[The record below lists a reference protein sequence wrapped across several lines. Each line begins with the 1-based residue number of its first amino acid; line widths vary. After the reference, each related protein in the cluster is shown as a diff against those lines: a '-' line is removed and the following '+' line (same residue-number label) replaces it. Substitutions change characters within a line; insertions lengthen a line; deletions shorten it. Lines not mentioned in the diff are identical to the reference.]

1 MINVHFRLVY
11 LFLVTVLSL
20 VITLVP
26 YADANAQLAF
36 KRTDQVIVTENGI
49 ELQYPWVGGITNPQF
64 SPAFLNNDT
73 IPDLV
78 IFDSGRLDTDND
90 RLMTFINQGI
100 PDSVSYVY
108 APEYENYF
116 PPLNTW
122 VLMRDFNNDGITD
135 IIASGYNGTQD
146 VEVYIGSRNGDT
158 LDFQYKGVFTDVF
171 GSSIKVL
178 RLDIPELRDMNGD
191 GDLDLLVFDFFFTA
205 YIGYWENQS
214 VEMGLAPGDTL
225 LYEQVDACYGSIA
238 ENSTSN
244 AIEYDIACPFKT
256 SGSRSDQSPSGTPRH
271 AGSTITGFDEDGNGS
286 IELLIGDISYDNV
299 RKLTNDGTTA
309 AGHML
314 STAGDSTFPS
324 YNEPIA
330 VSIFPATFYMDV
342 DNDGKGDLIAA
353 PNDPTIAIDQECVWY
368 YKDTST
374 TDTVKFELQ
383 SRNFIADNMLDLGTG
398 AYPAFFDYNGD
409 SLMDM
414 VVGNY
419 GYFTSGSS
427 RVAQLA
433 LFENIGTPEFPVFDL
448 VDRDYLGLSSVLQNG
463 YHYVGLVP
471 TFADIDGDG
480 DKDLFLGDSTG
491 TIKFYENMA
500 LLPGDSAVF
509 VLNNANFAG
518 IDVGGFSA
526 PFFFDVNGDNV
537 LDLLCGRSGATVQYF
552 ENIGTAT
559 SPQFSAVP
567 NNSRLGEIDLRIGGL
582 SGYSTVYV
590 GPIDS
595 TGDTYI
601 LVGSIN
607 GRIAGYLP
615 DSDSIYSGSFRKI
628 FETYSGINVGA
639 RSSLAI
645 ADITNDG
652 KPEMVV
658 GSFSAGLQMF
668 TQSDSIAQ
676 IVSVNEDDKKDT
688 WQVKVF
694 PNPFD
699 DKVELAF
706 ITDANRQSI
715 EIRVIDIMGREHIR
729 ETYQA
734 NGNGS
739 ITMNTDQLKPGIYI
753 IEIEAGAQRTSHK
766 IVKLK

>member
-1 MINVHFRLVY
+1 MVYVHFRSEY
-11 LFLVTVLSL
+11 LSLATILGFVLSVL
-20 VITLVP
+20 P
-26 YADANAQLAF
+26 YADADAQLAF
-36 KRTDQVIVTENGI
+36 KRTDEIIVTEGGF
-49 ELQYPWVGGITNPQF
+49 ELQYPWAGGFTNPQF

-78 IFDSGRLDTDND
+78 IFDSGRMDTDND

-116 PPLNTW
+116 PDLNTW

-158 LDFQYKGVFTDVF
+158 LDFQYKGVFTDAF
-171 GSSIKVL
+171 GSSLKVL

-244 AIEYDIACPFKT
+244 AIQYDIACPFKT
-256 SGSRSDQSPSGTPRH
+256 GGRGPDPAPSGTPRH
-271 AGSTITGFDEDGNGS
+271 AGSSVAAFDEDGNGS

-299 RKLTNDGTTA
+299 RKLTNDGTTP

-330 VSIFPATFYMDV
+330 ISIFPATFYMDLN
-342 DNDGKGDLIAA
+342 NDGKGDLIAA
-353 PNDPTIAIDQECVWY
+353 PNDPAIAIDQECIWY
-368 YKDTST
+368 YQDTSSN
-374 TDTVKFELQ
+374 DTVKFDLQ
-383 SRNFIADNMLDLGTG
+383 TRNLFMDNMIDLGTG

-409 SLMDM
+409 SLIDM

-419 GYFTSGSS
+419 GYYTSDSS

-433 LFENIGTPEFPVFDL
+433 LFENIGTAELPVFDL

-480 DKDLFLGDSTG
+480 DQDLFLGDSTG
-491 TIKFYENMA
+491 TIKFYENVA
-500 LLPGDSAVF
+500 LLPGDSAMF
-509 VLNNANFAG
+509 VLNTDNYAR

-537 LDLLCGRSGATVQYF
+537 LDLLCGRSGATIQYF
-552 ENIGTAT
+552 ENRGTAT
-559 SPQFSAVP
+559 AALFDNVP
-567 NNSRLGEIDLRIGGL
+567 TNSRLGEIDLRIGGL

-595 TGDTYI
+595 TGDDYI

-615 DSDSIYSGSFRKI
+615 DADSLYGGTFSKLFH
-628 FETYSGINVGA
+628 TYSGIDVGA

-658 GSFSAGLQMF
+658 GSFSAGLHMF
-668 TQSDSIAQ
+668 TQSDSIAE
-676 IVSVNEDDKKDT
+676 IVSVEEHELEDDWKV
-688 WQVKVF
+688 QVY

-699 DKVELAF
+699 NKVELSFVTTANSQPVK
-706 ITDANRQSI
+706 IT
-715 EIRVIDIMGREHIR
+715 VIDIMGREHIR
-729 ETYQA
+729 KTYQA
-734 NGNGS
+734 TGNGS
-739 ITMNTDQLKPGIYI
+739 ITLNTDQLEPGIYI
-753 IEIEAGAQRTSHK
+753 IEIEAGAQRKSHK